1 MKSGLLDEI
10 VADEPTTT
18 STESSGNAE
27 HVPEETLPPAKR
39 QRTMT
44 LAAFLGNI
52 KPNTVQ
58 RDNQRQRE
66 TPRQKVT
73 KEIDSYLSTNSLDL
87 ISDSGLETDPLAWWR
102 DHCRDFP
109 LLAKRA
115 KKYLCIQASSSA
127 SERLFSKA
135 GLVITPKR
143 TQLKPEKANM
153 LIFLAENL

>member
-1 MKSGLLDEI
+1 
-10 VADEPTTT
+10 
-18 STESSGNAE
+18 
-27 HVPEETLPPAKR
+27 
-39 QRTMT
+39 MT

-66 TPRQKVT
+66 TPRQKGT
-73 KEIDSYLSTNSLDL
+73 KEIDSYRSTNSLDL

-153 LIFLAENL
+153 LMVIVMHLWL

>member
-1 MKSGLLDEI
+1 
-10 VADEPTTT
+10 
-18 STESSGNAE
+18 
-27 HVPEETLPPAKR
+27 
-39 QRTMT
+39 MT
-44 LAAFLGNI
+44 LVAFLGNI

-58 RDNQRQRE
+58 RDNQRE

-73 KEIDSYLSTNSLDL
+73 KEIDSNSLDL

-102 DHCRDFP
+102 NHCRDFR